1 MRFLLLAF
9 IVLPIVEM
17 LVLLEVGS
25 YIGAWYTIMLVLLTA
40 VIGGALLRQQGLRTL
55 MQANQKMQTGQ
66 MPLSEMGEGL
76 MLAVAGAL
84 LLTPGFVTDT
94 IGFLLMT
101 PGIRQLLLAGV
112 LKVLARASIQG
123 REQGQ
128 GQRQGPGA
136 QHFEFHY
143 QQRQGAE
150 RDFSSATNVE
160 RDSGR
165 ARDQAHDV
173 IEGEYQALDE
183 DANKGEKK

>member
-25 YIGAWYTIMLVLLTA
+25 YIGAWYTILLVLLTA

-112 LKVLARASIQG
+112 LKVLARASM
-123 REQGQ
+123 QGQ
-128 GQRQGPGA
+128 TA
-136 QHFEFHY
+136 QDFEFHY
-143 QQRQGAE
+143 QQRQRTE
-150 RDFSSATNVE
+150 RDFSSAANVE
-160 RDSGR
+160 RDSTV
-165 ARDQAHDV
+165 AKTPPHDV

-183 DANKGEKK
+183 GTDKGEKK

>member
-1 MRFLLLAF
+1 
-9 IVLPIVEM
+9 
-17 LVLLEVGS
+17 
-25 YIGAWYTIMLVLLTA
+25 
-40 VIGGALLRQQGLRTL
+40 
-55 MQANQKMQTGQ
+55 
-66 MPLSEMGEGL
+66 

-112 LKVLARASIQG
+112 LKVLARASMQG
-123 REQGQ
+123 KAQGQ
-128 GQRQGPGA
+128 GQHQRSGA

-143 QQRQGAE
+143 QQRQGTE

-165 ARDQAHDV
+165 ARNQAHDV